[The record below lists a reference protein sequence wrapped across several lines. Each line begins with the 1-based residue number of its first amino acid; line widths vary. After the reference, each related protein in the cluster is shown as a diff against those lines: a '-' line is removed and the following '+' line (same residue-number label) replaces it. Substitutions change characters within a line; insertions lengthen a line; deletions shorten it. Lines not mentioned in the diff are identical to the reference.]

1 MILALPLIALIALF
15 SFFPFI
21 YSVFSVDSPDIG
33 TLFEIMTD
41 ASTKMVVEVSFLYTS
56 LSIFFAI
63 AIGFRF
69 ARHIYF
75 SGSGIKKFALTAVFL
90 LWTIPPFIGI
100 PLYRSVL
107 YWGFDSLINTAPQ
120 AFFLTVTARIW
131 IDVPISTMI
140 AYAAISNCSRSQI
153 ELMKIEGGSRKEIA
167 RFLFKPMSRSTLISF
182 SVLMLINNARDLG
195 VPLMMTHSRP
205 YLSAGFTQYGTAGAT
220 TTFGMF
226 LKDSLTTLSNHFI
239 AYAQSLFVTLLLL
252 LLFMAVLSLKRG
264 GKWPLLLPALVD
276 LLFIHQPV
284 AIVSA
289 GFVLLILVMKPKN
302 RFIPLLPLILTII
315 MAGPITPGLSIALV
329 YLCVIRPDFA
339 SRMPARIWNCL
350 TDGLLVLWAM
360 MSLFVLFNF
369 IKLVFSDPLYPPE
382 WNEFSPFTLQNFE
395 QLASDSFHLNIMN
408 SIIIGLGAALIT
420 LFVVF
425 TAAFSAHA
433 NGEKLGFL
441 KRLLIFS
448 MAITGM
454 NTLIPLFLL
463 FKSTGLINTLAG
475 VILTVVNHSAPLAF
489 ILVLE
494 DIKKIPQSYM
504 DRARI
509 EGASP
514 MRTFFTIILPMIIPV
529 SVVVSLKVI
538 IDGWSS
544 FIAPLMFITDQSKYP
559 VSLRLFSYAGND
571 ELMYPE
577 WGAFAAGSLLSIIV
591 LIAVV
596 SPLRKW
602 LIKGTFRTRVD

>member
-1 MILALPLIALIALF
+1 MILALPLISLIALF

-63 AIGFRF
+63 AVGFRF

-75 SGSGIKKFALTAVFL
+75 SKERVKKIALTAVFL
-90 LWTIPPFIGI
+90 LWTIPAFIAV

-107 YWGFDSLINTAPQ
+107 YWGIDSLIKTPAQ

-131 IDVPISTMI
+131 IDVPISTLI
-140 AYAAISNCSRSQI
+140 AYAAISNCSTNQI
-153 ELMKIEGGSRKEIA
+153 ELMKIEGGGQKEIA
-167 RFLFKPMSRSTLISF
+167 RFLFKPMARSTLISF

-226 LKDSLTTLSNHFI
+226 LKDSLTALSDQFI
-239 AYAQSLFVTLLLL
+239 SYSQSLFVTILLL
-252 LLFMAVLSLKRG
+252 LLFMAVLALKRG
-264 GKWPLLLPALVD
+264 GRWPLMLPALLD

-284 AIVSA
+284 ALVSL
-289 GFVLLILVMKPKN
+289 GLVLLTLFMRPRY
-302 RFIPLLPLILTII
+302 RFVPLLPIVLTII
-315 MAGPITPGLSIALV
+315 IAGPITPGLSITLV

-339 SRMPARIWNCL
+339 SRTPGRIWNRV
-350 TDGLLVLWAM
+350 TDILLALWGL
-360 MSLFVLFNF
+360 MSLSVVFNF

-382 WNEFSPFTLQNFE
+382 WNAFEPFTLQNFE
-395 QLASDSFHLNIMN
+395 QLAADGFHLNILN
-408 SIIIGLGAALIT
+408 SIFIGLGAAIIT

-425 TAAFSAHA
+425 TAAFAAHA
-433 NGEKLGFL
+433 NRKKLGFL
-441 KRLLIFS
+441 KKLLVFS
-448 MAITGM
+448 LAITGM

-494 DIKKIPQSYM
+494 DIKKIPHSYM

-509 EGASP
+509 EGAGP
-514 MRTFFTIILPMIIPV
+514 MRTFFSIILPMIIPV

-544 FIAPLMFITDQSKYP
+544 FIAPLMFLTDQSKYP

-577 WGAFAAGSLLSIIV
+577 WGTFAAGSLLSIIV
-591 LIAVV
+591 LIAAVA
-596 SPLRKW
+596 PLRKW
-602 LIKGTFRTRVD
+602 LIKGTFRKRVD